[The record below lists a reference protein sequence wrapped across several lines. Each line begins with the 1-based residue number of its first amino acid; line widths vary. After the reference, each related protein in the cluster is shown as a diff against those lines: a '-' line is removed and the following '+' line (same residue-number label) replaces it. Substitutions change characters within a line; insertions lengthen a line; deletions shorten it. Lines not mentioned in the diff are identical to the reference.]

1 VAILTFVEN
10 ILLIVVMTVQIY
22 SVLNP
27 ISVIPFY
34 ITVTANM
41 DSNERKALIRKSFI
55 IVLGLLTL
63 FSLVGGPFF
72 AILNVSVSGLKFGG
86 GVILMVLAID
96 TLGGF
101 SRTKSMSEE
110 DIAVVPLAT
119 PLLVGPGTITTLL
132 ILSSIH
138 PIYLVF
144 ISAIIAGLL
153 SYLTLNI
160 SFILIKVLRKSGTV
174 ALARLMSIILAAFA
188 ADMIHEALKDWGIA
202 K

>member
-1 VAILTFVEN
+1 MSIIEN
-10 ILLIVVMTVQIY
+10 VLLITAMTVQIY

-27 ISVIPFY
+27 ISVVPFY
-34 ITVTANM
+34 ITVTSSM
-41 DSNERKALIRKSFI
+41 DPNERKSLTKRSFV
-55 IVLGLLTL
+55 IVLGLLAL
-63 FSLVGGPFF
+63 FSLAGGPFF
-72 AILNVSVSGLKFGG
+72 MILNISISGLKFGG
-86 GVILMVLAID
+86 GIILMILAID

-110 DIAVVPLAT
+110 DVAVVPLAT

-132 ILSSIH
+132 ILSSLH

-144 ISAIIAGLL
+144 LSAIIAGLL
-153 SYLTLNI
+153 SYVTLNVSHVLVKI
-160 SFILIKVLRKSGTV
+160 LRKSGTV

-188 ADMIHEALKDWGIA
+188 ADMIHSALVDWNIA

>member
-1 VAILTFVEN
+1 MLIIED
-10 ILLIVVMTVQIY
+10 ILLIAAMTIQIY

-27 ISVIPFY
+27 ISVVPFY
-34 ITVTANM
+34 ITVTSNM
-41 DSNERKALIRKSFI
+41 NPDERKSLIKRSFL
-55 IVLGLLTL
+55 IVLGLLAL

-72 AILNVSVSGLKFGG
+72 TLLNISISGLKFGG
-86 GVILMVLAID
+86 GVILMILAID

-132 ILSSIH
+132 ILSSFH

-144 ISAIIAGLL
+144 TSAIIAGLL
-153 SYLTLNI
+153 SYVTLNV
-160 SFILIKVLRKSGTV
+160 SHVLVRVLRKSGTV

-188 ADMIHEALKDWGIA
+188 ADMIHSALVDWGIA

>member
-1 VAILTFVEN
+1 MI
-10 ILLIVVMTVQIY
+10 
-22 SVLNP
+22 
-27 ISVIPFY
+27 
-34 ITVTANM
+34 
-41 DSNERKALIRKSFI
+41 
-55 IVLGLLTL
+55 
-63 FSLVGGPFF
+63 
-72 AILNVSVSGLKFGG
+72 
-86 GVILMVLAID
+86 LAID

-132 ILSSIH
+132 ILSSFH

-144 ISAIIAGLL
+144 TSAIIAGLL
-153 SYLTLNI
+153 SYVTLNV
-160 SFILIKVLRKSGTV
+160 SHVLVRVLRKSGTV

-188 ADMIHEALKDWGIA
+188 ADMIHSALVDWGIA

>member
-1 VAILTFVEN
+1 
-10 ILLIVVMTVQIY
+10 
-22 SVLNP
+22 
-27 ISVIPFY
+27 
-34 ITVTANM
+34 M

>member
-1 VAILTFVEN
+1 MSIMENVLLVAA
-10 ILLIVVMTVQIY
+10 MTVQIY

-34 ITVTANM
+34 ITVTSTM
-41 DSNERKALIRKSFI
+41 DPNERKSLTKRSFV
-55 IVLGLLTL
+55 IVLSLLAL

-72 AILNVSVSGLKFGG
+72 TVLNISVSGLKFGG
-86 GVILMVLAID
+86 GVILMILAID

-110 DIAVVPLAT
+110 DVAVVPLAT

-144 ISAIIAGLL
+144 ISAITAGLL
-153 SYLTLNI
+153 SYLTLDI
-160 SFILIKVLRKSGTV
+160 SHVLVRVLRKSGTV

-188 ADMIHEALKDWGIA
+188 ADMIHSALIDWNIA

>member
-1 VAILTFVEN
+1 MTIAESF
-10 ILLIVVMTVQIY
+10 LLVIVMTVQIY

-34 ITVTANM
+34 ITVTSNM
-41 DSNERKALIRKSFI
+41 DPNERKTLIRRSFI
-55 IVLGLLTL
+55 MVLGLLSL

-72 AILNVSVSGLKFGG
+72 TILNVSVSGLKFGG
-86 GVILMVLAID
+86 GIILMVLAID

-153 SYLTLNI
+153 SYVTLNVSYVFVRI
-160 SFILIKVLRKSGTV
+160 LRKSGTV

>member
-1 VAILTFVEN
+1 MTIAESF
-10 ILLIVVMTVQIY
+10 LLVIVMTVQIY

-34 ITVTANM
+34 ITVTSNM
-41 DSNERKALIRKSFI
+41 DPNERKTLIRKSFI
-55 IVLGLLTL
+55 MVLGLLSL

-72 AILNVSVSGLKFGG
+72 TILNVSVSGLKFGG
-86 GVILMVLAID
+86 GIILMVLAID

-153 SYLTLNI
+153 SYVTLNVSYVFVRI
-160 SFILIKVLRKSGTV
+160 LRKSGTV

>member
-1 VAILTFVEN
+1 MSIIENMLLVAA
-10 ILLIVVMTVQIY
+10 MTVQIY

-27 ISVIPFY
+27 ISVVPFY
-34 ITVTANM
+34 ITVTSNM
-41 DSNERKALIRKSFI
+41 NPDERKSLTKRSFL
-55 IVLGLLTL
+55 IVLGLLIL

-72 AILNVSVSGLKFGG
+72 TLLNISVSGLKFGG

-132 ILSSIH
+132 ILSSFH

-153 SYLTLNI
+153 SYVTL
-160 SFILIKVLRKSGTV
+160 SVSHILVKVLRKSGTV

-188 ADMIHEALKDWGIA
+188 ADMIHSALVDWNIA